1 MQVMTPSERAKI
13 LKLIELMDYSI
24 MTMVIQQVLSYDD
37 YPFNFRLLDQLNHM
51 LWEVCHH
58 AKMGII
64 RDKEEAKE
72 KIDNIET
79 SMLCVRTH
87 LSRQIVDAIKEH
99 PS

>member
-1 MQVMTPSERAKI
+1 MTPSEREKT
-13 LKLIELMDYSI
+13 LKLIKLMDCKT
-24 MTMVIQQVLSYDD
+24 MTIIIQQVLSYDD
-37 YPFNFRLLDQLNHM
+37 YPFNFRLLDQLNHI

-72 KIDNIET
+72 MIDKIET

-87 LSRQIVDAIKEH
+87 LSRQIVDAIKEY